1 MKLLIIERYP
11 IRENFIPEIFF
22 KNKGLEVTFLNTQYL
37 HENLLFRLSNKFTTK
52 IFINYINSIII
63 SNFKG
68 FDAVLFY
75 NVDYVK
81 ASTLKII
88 KTHNVNTKIMC
99 MHGDDMLNKKFGE
112 NEESKVA
119 LIDVH
124 ISPRKHLSS
133 VYKKLGANT
142 FIETDWYYKSLRT
155 SPSNKIHDISF
166 CGAISSKRIQILK
179 DIKIENSVIVGNGW
193 NNNNNSF
200 PKNLKHL
207 SIEKMNNIISASKIS
222 LNILTIANNDKTNF
236 RNFEIP
242 SQFSL
247 QICERSDE
255 LESIFEEDKNIVFFD
270 NKDELNDKIQYYLKN
285 DVITNKIIRESNKLV
300 SDTKFTQEYQLEKIY
315 NHLIS

>member
-1 MKLLIIERYP
+1 MKLLIIERHP
-11 IRENFIPEIFF
+11 IREIFIPEIFF
-22 KNKGLEVTFLNTQYL
+22 KNKGLEVTFLNTQYFY
-37 HENLLFRLSNKFTTK
+37 ENLLFRLFNKFTTK
-52 IFINYINSIII
+52 IFIDYINSIII

-99 MHGDDMLNKKFGE
+99 MHGDDMLNKRFGE

-142 FIETDWYYKSLRT
+142 FIETDWYYKSLKT
-155 SPSNKIHDISF
+155 SPSNKIYDLSF
-166 CGAISSKRIQILK
+166 CGAISSKRTQILK

-255 LESIFEEDKNIVFFD
+255 LESIFDEDKNIVFFD